1 MATQN
6 PVKITNRINCR
17 MSSRSPASSPHIPQ
31 VTDRRKTL
39 LPLEFQFFYH
49 ASTGPALALFALSGT
64 LPFLKSTF
72 KGEIG
77 NLSLWKIDQSYFS
90 YPRC

>member
-6 PVKITNRINCR
+6 PVKITNRINCH
-17 MSSRSPASSPHIPQ
+17 MSSRSPASSPHIPR
-31 VTDRRKTL
+31 VTDRRKAP
-39 LPLEFQFFYH
+39 LPLELQFFYH
-49 ASTGPALALFALSGT
+49 ASTDPGLALLALSGM
-64 LPFLKSTF
+64 LPLLKPTF
-72 KGEIG
+72 RGEIG